1 MICIKSTN
9 IYLKFIMPAEL
20 GRLPN
25 MIGTPAGGSLTAD
38 QWLLLAVVVAPVA
51 VILALRMSLLF

>member
-1 MICIKSTN
+1 
-9 IYLKFIMPAEL
+9 MPAEL

-25 MIGTPAGGSLTAD
+25 MIGTPAGGSLTVD

-51 VILALRMSLLF
+51 VILSLRMSLLF